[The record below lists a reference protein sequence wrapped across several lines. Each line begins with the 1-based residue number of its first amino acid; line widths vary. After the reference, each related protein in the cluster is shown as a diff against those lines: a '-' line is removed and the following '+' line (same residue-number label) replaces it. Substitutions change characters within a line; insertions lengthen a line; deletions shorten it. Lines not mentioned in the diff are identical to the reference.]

1 MYFLV
6 KRLEVNVISHVTTDC
21 KEGEMRLQ
29 DGTHPSNGR
38 VAVCRNGFRGSVCI
52 DQWDISDAHALCRNL
67 SFDSE
72 GTP

>member
-1 MYFLV
+1 MHFLMN
-6 KRLEVNVISHVTTDC
+6 RLEIIVISYVTADC

-38 VAVCRNGFRGSVCI
+38 VEVCRNGFRGSVCI

-72 GTP
+72 GTL